1 MRELFKSKKRKFS
14 VIFCVLAFLI
24 CLARGS
30 SGYRMTAHAADQ
42 TARITKQVNTYM
54 TAIKKYDIK
63 KIKKMLIDKECLH
76 VTDKKMQKHIRKIN
90 RECLN
95 YEISSVKVRGK
106 SATVRL
112 HITQYNIQTDF
123 ECALREILLE
133 YSKSWSEDKV
143 IKKLNKYLR
152 ENYHPEEASEYFEY
166 NAKIRLTKKGNRW
179 MINKMDKNTVL
190 FKDASLAYFLED
202 YGKHPNKYLYVIN

>member
-1 MRELFKSKKRKFS
+1 MREIYKGRNQKFS
-14 VIFCVLAFLI
+14 AIICIIAFLI
-24 CLARGS
+24 CLAWGS
-30 SGYRMTAHAADQ
+30 SKQGLTVHAADQ
-42 TARITKQVNTYM
+42 NARVTKQINTYM

-63 KIKKMLIDKECLH
+63 KIKKMLIDKDCLH
-76 VTDKKMQKHIRKIN
+76 VTDKKMQKHIRRIN

-112 HITQYNIQTDF
+112 HVTQYNIQTDF
-123 ECALREILLE
+123 ECALREIILE
-133 YSKSWSEDKV
+133 YSKSWSGDKV

-152 ENYHPEEASEYFEY
+152 DYYHPEEDSEYFEY

-190 FKDASLAYFLED
+190 FKDASLAYFVED
-202 YGKHPNKYLYVIN
+202 FGNHPNKYLYVLD